1 MKTNQ
6 NIRTIPIDGRAEF
19 EREMRKII
27 SVTKKTLKKK
37 VDAAKWLLCH
47 LIVFRANKLL
57 ISSFSTTSFPPCQS
71 DCSLTF
77 LSFLY
82 RKKKS
87 LVSGCGMPNIR
98 YESQE

>member
-37 VDAAKWLLCH
+37 KSRCSQMV
-47 LIVFRANKLL
+47 IM
-57 ISSFSTTSFPPCQS
+57 SF
-71 DCSLTF
+71 D
-77 LSFLY
+77 
-82 RKKKS
+82 R
-87 LVSGCGMPNIR
+87 I
-98 YESQE
+98 